1 MDKALLHVLT
11 RSAPYVQAQLVKM
24 EEVVGEEKVQY
35 NVPAELHEYLFRYS
49 WTSGQWTDSRN
60 VGLGIGDKKKK
71 RLIRDQDQE
80 IFLQF

>member
-1 MDKALLHVLT
+1 MKRRRAGVTCLTLTLLLRLLHRSQDKGFHVDKALLHVLT

-49 WTSGQWTDSRN
+49 
-60 VGLGIGDKKKK
+60 
-71 RLIRDQDQE
+71 
-80 IFLQF
+80 